1 VDRWIRDWR
10 AGGFDALVPNPR
22 QVTARTPAEVLE
34 LAVALRKENPART
47 AASVR
52 RILRAQLGWSPD
64 EHTLARYF
72 TRLGLS
78 ASSTQIFMGLME
90 RPRVDETGCVLR

>member
-1 VDRWIRDWR
+1 
-10 AGGFDALVPNPR
+10 LVPNPR